1 MLLEGGCPIFEKRI
15 RHLQRYRDIIVT
27 LSRYGFGYLAMELGL
42 HDILS
47 LPRRI
52 FLNQPKEIKQKTT
65 GERIRLFMEDLGPTF
80 VKLGQFAST
89 RPDVLPKDIIIELEK
104 LQSNVGSFSSEEA
117 KAILEKEL
125 EAPVENLF
133 SEFKEEPVAAASIG
147 QVHYGVLKT
156 GEPVAIKIQRPNIQ
170 ENVKTDLEI
179 LKDIASIAE
188 RRLEIAAR
196 YNIVEIIE
204 EFASSL
210 RGELNYLNEG
220 RNSEKIKA
228 QFETN
233 TNIHVPEV
241 FWDYT
246 TSHVLTTEFI
256 TGTKLENIQKL
267 EMKGHDPGLIA
278 EHVVKAMFHQI
289 FIEGFFH
296 GDPHPGNIMVLPGD
310 KTVFIDFGSVGR
322 LTAEMK
328 DSLSMFVIALRRQHT
343 DGILKAIDRMGM
355 IPENINVSN
364 LNKDLEKLRDK
375 YYDIPLSYVN
385 LGDAINDLFTVAYQH
400 QIRIPADLTLL
411 GKALLTMEG
420 MVERM
425 DPDLSIIKMAE
436 PFGKELLKRRFQ
448 PKRIAENVLN
458 ELFEYRELLKD
469 LPKDIQEVK
478 SVIKKGKIRMEISLP
493 KLEDSLKKMDKISNR
508 LAFSIVLLAF
518 SIIMTGLI
526 IGSAIVSQTS
536 PIWNIPVIEV
546 GFIVAAA
553 MFIWILYAIFRSGR
567 F

>member
-1 MLLEGGCPIFEKRI
+1 VSPIFEKRI
-15 RHLQRYRDIIVT
+15 RHIQRYRDIIVA

-42 HDILS
+42 HEILS

-104 LQSNVGSFSSEEA
+104 LQSNVGSFPSNEA
-117 KAILEKEL
+117 KAILEEEL
-125 EAPVENLF
+125 EAPVGNLF
-133 SEFKEEPVAAASIG
+133 SEFREDPVAAASIG
-147 QVHYGVLKT
+147 QVHYAVLKT
-156 GEPVAIKIQRPNIQ
+156 GEPVAVKIQRPNIQ

-179 LKDIASIAE
+179 LKDIAGIAE

-196 YNIVEIIE
+196 YNIVEIID
-204 EFASSL
+204 EFARSL
-210 RGELNYLNEG
+210 RSELNYLNEG
-220 RNSEKIKA
+220 RNSDKIKT
-228 QFETN
+228 QFEN
-233 TNIHVPEV
+233 DAHIQIPEV

-246 TSHVLTTEFI
+246 TSRVLTTEFI
-256 TGTKLENIQKL
+256 TGTKLDDIQKL
-267 EMKGHDPGLIA
+267 EMKGHDPGLVA
-278 EHVVKAMFHQI
+278 EQVVKAMFHQI

-296 GDPHPGNIMVLPGD
+296 GDPHPGNILALPGD

-322 LTAEMK
+322 LTSEMK

-343 DGILKAIDRMGM
+343 DGIIKAIDRMGM
-355 IPENINVSN
+355 IPEDINVSH
-364 LNKDLEKLRDK
+364 LNKDVEKLRDK
-375 YYDIPLSYVN
+375 YYDVPLSHVS

-425 DPDLSIIKMAE
+425 DPELSIINMAE
-436 PFGKELLKRRFQ
+436 PFGKQLLKERYQ
-448 PKRIAENVLN
+448 PKRVAENILN

-469 LPKDIQEVK
+469 FPKDIQDVK
-478 SVIKKGKIRMEISLP
+478 SVIKRGKVRMEISVP

-546 GFIVAAA
+546 GFIVAAG

>member
-1 MLLEGGCPIFEKRI
+1 
-15 RHLQRYRDIIVT
+15 
-27 LSRYGFGYLAMELGL
+27 MELGL
-42 HDILS
+42 HEILS
-47 LPRRI
+47 MPRRV
-52 FLNQPKEIKQKTT
+52 FLNEQKEIKQKTT
-65 GERIRLFMEDLGPTF
+65 GERIRLFMEELGPTF

-104 LQSNVGSFSSEEA
+104 LQSNVGPFPSSEA
-117 KAILEKEL
+117 KKILEEEL
-125 EAPVENLF
+125 EAPVEKMF
-133 SEFKEEPVAAASIG
+133 SEFQEKPVAAASIG
-147 QVHYGVLKT
+147 QVHYAVLQT
-156 GEPVAIKIQRPNIQ
+156 GEPVAVKIQRPNIE

-179 LKDIASIAE
+179 LRDIAGIAE
-188 RRLEIAAR
+188 KRLEMAAR

-204 EFASSL
+204 EFARSL
-210 RGELNYLNEG
+210 KTELNYLNEG
-220 RNSEKIKA
+220 RNSEKIKE
-228 QFETN
+228 QFSN
-233 TNIHVPEV
+233 NSHIHVPEV
-241 FWDYT
+241 YWDYT
-246 TSHVLTTEFI
+246 TAHVLTAEFI
-256 TGTKLENIQKL
+256 TGTKLDDVQKL
-267 EMKGHDPGLIA
+267 EMKGHDPGLVA

-310 KTVFIDFGSVGR
+310 RTVFIDFGSVGQ
-322 LTAEMK
+322 LTSEMK

-343 DGILKAIDRMGM
+343 EGLIKAIDRMGM
-355 IPENINVSN
+355 IPEDVNINE
-364 LNKDLEKLRDK
+364 LNRDVENLRDK
-375 YYDIPLSYVN
+375 YYDIPLSHIS
-385 LGDAINDLFTVAYQH
+385 LGDAINELFTVAYKH

-436 PFGKELLKRRFQ
+436 PFGKQLLKERYQ
-448 PKRIAENVLN
+448 PKRIAENLLN

-469 LPKDIQEVK
+469 FPKNIQDVK
-478 SVIKKGKIRMEISLP
+478 SVIKKGKVRVEISVP
-493 KLEDSLKKMDKISNR
+493 KLEESLKKMDRISNR

-526 IGSAIVSQTS
+526 IGSAIIRQTS
-536 PIWNIPVIEV
+536 PIWNIPVIEL
-546 GFIVAAA
+546 GFIVAAG

>member
-1 MLLEGGCPIFEKRI
+1 
-15 RHLQRYRDIIVT
+15 VA

-42 HDILS
+42 HEILS

-104 LQSNVGSFSSEEA
+104 LQSNVGSFPSNEA
-117 KAILEKEL
+117 KAILEEEL
-125 EAPVENLF
+125 EAPVGNLF
-133 SEFKEEPVAAASIG
+133 SEFREDPVAAASIG
-147 QVHYGVLKT
+147 QVHYAVLKT
-156 GEPVAIKIQRPNIQ
+156 GEPVAVKIQRPNIQ

-179 LKDIASIAE
+179 LKDIAGIAE

-196 YNIVEIIE
+196 YNIVEIID
-204 EFASSL
+204 EFARSL
-210 RGELNYLNEG
+210 RSELNYLNEG
-220 RNSEKIKA
+220 RNSDKIKT
-228 QFETN
+228 QFEN
-233 TNIHVPEV
+233 DAHIQIPEV

-246 TSHVLTTEFI
+246 TSRVLTTEFI
-256 TGTKLENIQKL
+256 TGTKLDDIQKL
-267 EMKGHDPGLIA
+267 EMKGHDPGLVA
-278 EHVVKAMFHQI
+278 EQVVKAMFHQI

-296 GDPHPGNIMVLPGD
+296 GDPHPGNILALPGD

-322 LTAEMK
+322 LTSEMK

-343 DGILKAIDRMGM
+343 DGIIKAIDRMGM
-355 IPENINVSN
+355 IPEDINVSH
-364 LNKDLEKLRDK
+364 LNKDVEKLRDK
-375 YYDIPLSYVN
+375 YYDVPLSHVS

-425 DPDLSIIKMAE
+425 DPELSIINMAE
-436 PFGKELLKRRFQ
+436 PFGKQLLKERYQ
-448 PKRIAENVLN
+448 PKRVAENILN

-469 LPKDIQEVK
+469 FPKDIQDVK
-478 SVIKKGKIRMEISLP
+478 SVIKRGKVRMEISVP

-546 GFIVAAA
+546 GFIVAAG